1 VTSSPMLGAILALL
15 VSSAPTDLAA
25 VGVVVAHSPE
35 SSVAILRSGGRTR
48 VVSVGDPAFGG
59 RLLAVSRHRV
69 RLVFG
74 EERVDLRVW
83 NAGSAPR
90 LSAPVAAMTAPAPP
104 PPPEDTPVRVMKREE
119 VQRRL
124 GVEMNRILA
133 ETAIRPVTED
143 GRVVGVRLTRVA
155 QSSLLTD
162 AGLRAGDVLT
172 NINGT
177 EIDGMATLISL
188 WPRLQGASALQA
200 RGLRDGRPFSI
211 SLNLQ

>member
-1 VTSSPMLGAILALL
+1 MVLLLALL
-15 VSSAPTDLAA
+15 AQALSAPADLAA
-25 VGVVVAHSPE
+25 VGVVLAQSPE
-35 SSVAILRSGGRTR
+35 RSVAVLRSEGRTR
-48 VVSVGDPAFGG
+48 VVSVGDTVFGG
-59 RLLAVSRHRV
+59 RVLAVSRNGV
-69 RLVFG
+69 QLVFG
-74 EERVDLRVW
+74 GERVDVPVRSTG
-83 NAGSAPR
+83 A
-90 LSAPVAAMTAPAPP
+90 APVRPRTAAVAAAPE
-104 PPPEDTPVRVMKREE
+104 PPPEDQPPRVMKREE

-124 GVEMNRILA
+124 GEEMNRILS

-155 QSSLLTD
+155 QDSLLTD
-162 AGLRAGDVLT
+162 AGLRSGDVLT

-188 WPRLQGASALQA
+188 WLRLQGATSLLA

>member
-1 VTSSPMLGAILALL
+1 
-15 VSSAPTDLAA
+15 VS
-25 VGVVVAHSPE
+25 
-35 SSVAILRSGGRTR
+35 
-48 VVSVGDPAFGG
+48 
-59 RLLAVSRHRV
+59 
-69 RLVFG
+69 LVFEG
-74 EERVDLRVW
+74 ERVDLRVRSTDRGP
-83 NAGSAPR
+83 ALPAPR
-90 LSAPVAAMTAPAPP
+90 FAATAPAPP
-104 PPPEDTPVRVMKREE
+104 VASEDPPARVMKREE

-124 GVEMNRILA
+124 GLEMNRILA

-211 SLNLQ
+211 SLTLQ

>member
-1 VTSSPMLGAILALL
+1 MLGALLALL
-15 VSSAPTDLAA
+15 VSSAPADLAA
-25 VGVVVAHSPE
+25 VGVVVARSPE

-48 VVSVGDPAFGG
+48 VVSVGDAVFGG
-59 RLLAVSRHRV
+59 RLLAVSRHQV
-69 RLVFG
+69 SLVFEG
-74 EERVDLRVW
+74 ERVDLWVRSTERGP
-83 NAGSAPR
+83 ALPAPR
-90 LSAPVAAMTAPAPP
+90 FAEAAPAPP
-104 PPPEDTPVRVMKREE
+104 VSEDPPVRVMKREE

-133 ETAIRPVTED
+133 ETAIRPVTEN
-143 GRVVGVRLTRVA
+143 GRVVGVRLTRIA
-155 QSSLLTD
+155 QSSLLTE

-200 RGLRDGRPFSI
+200 KGLRDGRPFSL

>member
-1 VTSSPMLGAILALL
+1 MLLLLLLLAQAA
-15 VSSAPTDLAA
+15 SAPADLTA
-25 VGVVVAHSPE
+25 VGVVVAQSPE
-35 SSVAILRSGGRTR
+35 RSVAVLRSEGRTR
-48 VVSVGDPAFGG
+48 VASVGDSVFGG
-59 RLLAVSRHRV
+59 RVLAVSRSGV

-74 EERVDLRVW
+74 GERVDLRVQSTGPPPK
-83 NAGSAPR
+83 APTRTVVASAPEP
-90 LSAPVAAMTAPAPP
+90 LFEDPAP
-104 PPPEDTPVRVMKREE
+104 RVMKREE

-124 GVEMNRILA
+124 GEEMNRILS

-155 QSSLLTD
+155 QDSLLTD
-162 AGLRAGDVLT
+162 AGLRSGDVLT

-188 WPRLQGASALQA
+188 WPRLQGATSLQA
-200 RGLRDGRPFSI
+200 SGLRDGRPFSI

>member
-1 VTSSPMLGAILALL
+1 MLGAVIALL
-15 VSSAPTDLAA
+15 LGSAPADLAA
-25 VGVVVAHSPE
+25 VGVVVAPSPE
-35 SSVAILRSGGRTR
+35 SSVAILRSEGRTR
-48 VVSVGDPAFGG
+48 IVSVGDRVFGG
-59 RLLAVSRHRV
+59 RLLAVSRDQV
-69 RLVFG
+69 SLVFEG
-74 EERVDLRVW
+74 ERVDLWVRSTDQP
-83 NAGSAPR
+83 APALPAPR
-90 LSAPVAAMTAPAPP
+90 FAATASPARTASEGPP
-104 PPPEDTPVRVMKREE
+104 AALVMNREE

-124 GVEMNRILA
+124 GLEMNRILS

-143 GRVVGVRLTRVA
+143 GRVVGVRLTRIA

-200 RGLRDGRPFSI
+200 SGLRDGRPFSI
-211 SLNLQ
+211 SLTLQ

>member
-1 VTSSPMLGAILALL
+1 MLGALLALL
-15 VSSAPTDLAA
+15 LGSAPTDLVA
-25 VGVVVAHSPE
+25 VGVVVAPSPG
-35 SSVAILRSGGRTR
+35 SSVAILRSEGRTR
-48 VVSVGDPAFGG
+48 VVSVGDRVFGG
-59 RLLAVSRHRV
+59 RLLAVSRDQV
-69 RLVFG
+69 SLVFEG
-74 EERVDLRVW
+74 ERIDLWVRNTDSGPVLP
-83 NAGSAPR
+83 APQF
-90 LSAPVAAMTAPAPP
+90 AATGPAPP
-104 PPPEDTPVRVMKREE
+104 AASEDPPAARVMKREE

-124 GVEMNRILA
+124 GLEMNRILS

-211 SLNLQ
+211 SLTLQ

>member
-1 VTSSPMLGAILALL
+1 MLGALLALL
-15 VSSAPTDLAA
+15 LGSAPTDLAA
-25 VGVVVAHSPE
+25 VGVVVARSPE
-35 SSVAILRSGGRTR
+35 SSVAILRSEGRTR
-48 VVSVGDPAFGG
+48 VVSVGDPVFGG
-59 RLLAVSRHRV
+59 CLIAVSRHQV
-69 RLVFG
+69 SLVFDG
-74 EERVDLRVW
+74 ERVDLRVRS
-83 NAGSAPR
+83 AGPAPAR
-90 LSAPVAAMTAPAPP
+90 PPPVVAAAAPAPAASSKDP
-104 PPPEDTPVRVMKREE
+104 PARVMKREE

-124 GVEMNRILA
+124 GLEMNRILA
-133 ETAIRPVTED
+133 ETAIRPVTEN
-143 GRVVGVRLTRVA
+143 GRVVGVRFTRVA

-200 RGLRDGRPFSI
+200 KGLRDGRPFSL

>member
-1 VTSSPMLGAILALL
+1 MLGVLLALL

-25 VGVVVAHSPE
+25 VGVVVARSPE
-35 SSVAILRSGGRTR
+35 SSVAILRSEGRTR
-48 VVSVGDPAFGG
+48 VVSVGDPVFGG

-69 RLVFG
+69 SLEFG
-74 EERVDLRVW
+74 GERVDLRVRST
-83 NAGSAPR
+83 GSVPALPP
-90 LSAPVAAMTAPAPP
+90 PVLAATASAPP
-104 PPPEDTPVRVMKREE
+104 PPLQGAPPRVMKREE

-124 GVEMNRILA
+124 GLEMNRILA
-133 ETAIRPVTED
+133 ETAIRPVTEN

-188 WPRLQGASALQA
+188 WPRLQGASALEA
-200 RGLRDGRPFSI
+200 KGLRDGRPFSL

>member
-1 VTSSPMLGAILALL
+1 MLLLLLMLAQAA
-15 VSSAPTDLAA
+15 SAPADLTA

-35 SSVAILRSGGRTR
+35 RSVAVLRSEGRTR
-48 VVSVGDPAFGG
+48 VVSVGDSVFGG
-59 RLLAVSRHRV
+59 RVLAVSRSGV
-69 RLVFG
+69 LLVFG
-74 EERVDLRVW
+74 GERVDLRVQSTGPLPTVPTTT
-83 NAGSAPR
+83 AV
-90 LSAPVAAMTAPAPP
+90 APVPE
-104 PPPEDTPVRVMKREE
+104 PPPEDPPPRVMKREE

-124 GVEMNRILA
+124 GEEMNRILS

-143 GRVVGVRLTRVA
+143 GRVIGVRLTRVA
-155 QSSLLTD
+155 QDSLLTD
-162 AGLRAGDVLT
+162 AGLRSGDVLT

-188 WPRLQGASALQA
+188 WPRLQGATSLQA

>member
-1 VTSSPMLGAILALL
+1 
-15 VSSAPTDLAA
+15 
-25 VGVVVAHSPE
+25 
-35 SSVAILRSGGRTR
+35 
-48 VVSVGDPAFGG
+48 
-59 RLLAVSRHRV
+59 
-69 RLVFG
+69 
-74 EERVDLRVW
+74 
-83 NAGSAPR
+83 
-90 LSAPVAAMTAPAPP
+90 
-104 PPPEDTPVRVMKREE
+104 MKREE

-124 GVEMNRILA
+124 GEEMNRILS

-155 QSSLLTD
+155 QDSLLTD
-162 AGLRAGDVLT
+162 AGLRSGDVLT

-188 WPRLQGASALQA
+188 WPRLQGATSLQA